1 MLACGP
7 AAPTGQETSASEITP
22 TPIAIPFNQGATQA
36 QQQVE
41 PASTP
46 DNISTNQQNDGS
58 AQETRDGITMSDDE
72 WYDAQMLKIREGG
85 HSIGTVVAEGYFWR
99 GCSELSNAR
108 YNARKLER
116 NRQYDREMFYA
127 NGPGAGW
134 GTDTSING
142 FEAAAQTLEYSDD
155 PRRFCTILEAQ
166 IERER
171 ARVNEEI
178 NSNPDAH
185 AHTTGNSCNATN
197 TNANT
202 VAYLDRLRGCV
213 RQPDPRLQD
222 IGMEPN
228 GTVNTTVTT
237 QKQ

>member
-1 MLACGP
+1 MQRPDNLNTHHP
-7 AAPTGQETSASEITP
+7 ASLYEA
-22 TPIAIPFNQGATQA
+22 F
-36 QQQVE
+36 E
-41 PASTP
+41 PAEARR
-46 DNISTNQQNDGS
+46 I
-58 AQETRDGITMSDDE
+58 
-72 WYDAQMLKIREGG
+72 
-85 HSIGTVVAEGYFWR
+85 AERLEIHYT
-99 GCSELSNAR
+99 
-108 YNARKLER
+108 KLER
-116 NRQYDREMFYA
+116 NRQYDGRWQREMFYA
-127 NGPGAGW
+127 NGLGAGW

-202 VAYLDRLRGCV
+202 VAYPDRLRGCV

-222 IGMEPN
+222 MGWNPM
-228 GTVNTTVTT
+228 GL
-237 QKQ
+237 